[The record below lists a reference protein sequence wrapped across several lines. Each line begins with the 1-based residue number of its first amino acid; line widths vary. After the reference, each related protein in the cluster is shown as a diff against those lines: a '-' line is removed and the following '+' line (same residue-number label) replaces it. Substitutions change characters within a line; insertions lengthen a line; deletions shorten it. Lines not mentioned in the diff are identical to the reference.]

1 MFDDKFVYVN
11 NYCVLRS
18 VVIKI
23 YSDFETTD
31 RISFPKTEVNVV
43 VSFHITYAKLREVA
57 NIHLFINT
65 RLLFVLNFPPQNN
78 VIGFPIFFQSSRCGV
93 RFWSHCASVCDT
105 GVVDVPDV
113 PIIVDTRRTCML
125 RFINC
130 DIGVKTNE
138 RVMVLCGCFFFFFLC
153 FFFSVFFFDGA

>member
-65 RLLFVLNFPPQNN
+65 RLLFVLNFPP
-78 VIGFPIFFQSSRCGV
+78 
-93 RFWSHCASVCDT
+93 
-105 GVVDVPDV
+105 
-113 PIIVDTRRTCML
+113 
-125 RFINC
+125 
-130 DIGVKTNE
+130 E
-138 RVMVLCGCFFFFFLC
+138 
-153 FFFSVFFFDGA
+153 